1 MATKIKLD
9 TIEVDGQVYEFTD
22 QTARDG
28 VTNVNTRLTNL
39 NNTQTQNLAAEVTR
53 AKGAEQALEDGKVSK
68 EAGKGLSTNDFTD
81 TYKGMLDSP
90 AAMTGAT
97 ALTDG
102 KQGDV
107 PKPVAGEENKYL
119 RGDGAWE
126 TPHDTTYDDATQ
138 SVHGL
143 MSAADKTKL
152 DAMDQETD
160 DVQAC
165 ETEFTGN
172 KIIQTFGNGKVRTT
186 TFNNDGTIS
195 EKIEKTG
202 MTTINLTTTFNN
214 DGSISRT
221 RS

>member
-1 MATKIKLD
+1 MAGTATIDHIKR
-9 TIEVDGQVYEFTD
+9 DGQVYEFVD
-22 QTARDG
+22 QTARN
-28 VTNVNTRLTNL
+28 NVNSL
-39 NNTQTQNLAAEVTR
+39 NNRVTQLNTEQAAAVAEEKSR
-53 AKGAEQALEDGKVSK
+53 AQGVEQALEGTKVSK
-68 EAGKGLSTNDFTD
+68 VAGKGLSTNDFTD
-81 TYKGMLDSP
+81 EYKQWLDAP
-90 AAMTGAT
+90 PAMTGAT
-97 ALTDG
+97 ESADG
-102 KQGDV
+102 VQGEVPAPAKEDV
-107 PKPVAGEENKYL
+107 EKYL
-119 RGDGAWE
+119 QADGSWS

-138 SVHGL
+138 LVHGL
-143 MSAADKTKL
+143 MSTTDKIKL